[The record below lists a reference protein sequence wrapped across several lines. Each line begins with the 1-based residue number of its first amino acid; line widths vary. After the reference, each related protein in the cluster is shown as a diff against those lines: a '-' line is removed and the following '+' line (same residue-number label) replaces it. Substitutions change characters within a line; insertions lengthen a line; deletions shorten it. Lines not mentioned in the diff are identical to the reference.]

1 MHQSDEN
8 YNFKNDLFVLF
19 SVKDTDWTIRLG
31 QVQIHH
37 ELCPQYSEL
46 ARQQGASAIRQMPA
60 LLGYQSNPPPGCLGD
75 TFQ

>member
-1 MHQSDEN
+1 MKITILKMIYLYSSQS
-8 YNFKNDLFVLF
+8 KILIGP
-19 SVKDTDWTIRLG
+19 SRLG